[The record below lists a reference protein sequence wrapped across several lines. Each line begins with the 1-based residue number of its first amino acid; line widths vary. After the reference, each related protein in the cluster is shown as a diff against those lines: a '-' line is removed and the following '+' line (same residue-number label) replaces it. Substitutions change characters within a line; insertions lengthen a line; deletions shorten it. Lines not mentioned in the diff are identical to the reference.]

1 MNLYGKYKNNST
13 FTKLNKNKNRKIFE
27 LLFYDKLS
35 EMKNH
40 IKNYS
45 YNYIPDNLEKAN
57 GILRVE
63 FRLSIGRLKSLKKTY
78 KFKDC
83 IGFFSMLNMEIENIL
98 MKNLRSLYMV
108 GSFYKLDIIKNLIET
123 SGFKEKTKRLM
134 KEFIMLSVKYKNSN
148 IVAIQFEDKYG
159 EERLK
164 WVLKKFNN
172 IEVIPVPIS
181 IRQPFDK
188 WSFLGDG
195 ASF

>member
-13 FTKLNKNKNRKIFE
+13 FTKLNKNRKIFE
-27 LLFYDKLS
+27 LSFYDKLS

-40 IKNYS
+40 IQNYS
-45 YNYIPDNLEKAN
+45 YNYSPDNLENAK

-98 MKNLRSLYMV
+98 MKNLRSLYMI